1 VSARPAP
8 VAVTVGTNLDAF
20 STKRLRA
27 ERLTDAHLPDVIRMN
42 RDQGLM
48 THLGGV
54 KDDGWSAEYL
64 ARNLRHWELYGFG
77 IWILREQ
84 QSAEVIGRAV
94 LRHLVVEGVDEIEVG
109 YALFPAFW
117 GRGLATEVTAAC
129 LGLARERLRVP
140 GIVAITAP
148 ANIASQRVLIKNG
161 LTYDRDVMHDD
172 SLWSLFRRRWAAGV
186 PT

>member
-1 VSARPAP
+1 MSTAA
-8 VAVTVGTNLDAF
+8 TVEANLDAF
-20 STKRLRA
+20 STERLRA
-27 ERLTDAHLPDVIRMN
+27 QRLTGAHLPDVIRMN
-42 RDQGLM
+42 RDEGLM
-48 THLGGV
+48 AHLGGV
-54 KDDGWSAEYL
+54 KDDAWSAEYL

-84 QSAEVIGRAV
+84 QRAEVIGRAV
-94 LRHLVVEGVDEIEVG
+94 LRHLLVDGVDEIEVG
-109 YALFPAFW
+109 YAFFPAYW

-161 LTYDRDVMHDD
+161 LTYDRDVMHDG
-172 SLWSLFRRRWAAGV
+172 SLWSLFRLRWPASV
-186 PT
+186 PI